1 MEALSR
7 KRHIRV
13 TPRKMRAVA
22 DLIRG
27 KKCNEALSI
36 LKFVPKAGSP
46 HLAKAV
52 KSAVASAVETAGNAK
67 ADPDTLRI
75 SEIRVDEGITM
86 KRFRPRARGRADRR
100 LKRTSNLLVRVS
112 DQAK

>member
-1 MEALSR
+1 MEALSK

-27 KKCNEALSI
+27 KKCNDALSI
-36 LKFVPKAGSP
+36 LKFVPKAASP
-46 HLAKAV
+46 HLAKAI
-52 KSAVASAVETAGNAK
+52 KSAVASAVESAGNAK
-67 ADPDTLRI
+67 VDPDGLKV
-75 SEIRVDEGITM
+75 SEVRVDDGIIM

-112 DQAK
+112 DQVK

>member
-7 KRHIRV
+7 KRHIRI

-22 DLIRG
+22 DLVRG
-27 KKCNEALSI
+27 RKCNDALSI
-36 LKFVPKAGSP
+36 LKFVPKAASP
-46 HLAKAV
+46 HLAKAI
-52 KSAVASAVETAGNAK
+52 KSAVASAVETSGNAK
-67 ADPDTLRI
+67 ADPDTLRV
-75 SEIRVDEGITM
+75 SEIRVDEGIII

-112 DQAK
+112 DQKK